1 MLISEVIARVKAYC
15 KGTAPDGTPIDDAAA
30 RDQVLWGTTDREC
43 TGIVTCIWA
52 SAEVIREAARRGAN
66 LVISHEALFWNH
78 GDHTDW
84 LEAEGNRTFA
94 LKRQLLDQAGIT
106 VWRCHDYIHS
116 GIPSPAG
123 DGTWVD
129 GIFWGLVDRLG
140 WRPVDGVQP
149 LANQPAFCVTEFDGS
164 RTAAELGRDVT
175 RALGTNGVRVIGDLA
190 APVRRVGVAMHMLG
204 FLDNQMIT
212 AMDQGIDCLLAMETT
227 DYTVLEYVRDAS
239 QLGTPKAVISCGH
252 FNLESPG
259 MEYMVRWLPAAL
271 GEGAP
276 AASYVAA
283 GDPFAYV
290 LPTV

>member
-1 MLISEVIARVKAYC
+1 MLISEVIAGIKAYC
-15 KGTAPDGTPIDDAAA
+15 KGTGPDGTPIDDATS

-52 SAEVIREAARRGAN
+52 SADVLREAAQREAN

-84 LEAEGNRTFA
+84 LKAEGNRTFA
-94 LKRQLLDQAGIT
+94 AKRRLLDEADIT

-140 WRPVDGVQP
+140 WCPADGVQP
-149 LANQPAFCVTEFDGS
+149 LANQPTFCVTELDGS
-164 RTAAELGRDVT
+164 RTAAELGRDVA
-175 RALGTNGVRVIGDLA
+175 RALGTNGVRVIGDSET
-190 APVRRVGVAMHMLG
+190 PVRRVGVAMHMFG
-204 FLDNQMIT
+204 MLDNQMIT

-227 DYTVLEYVRDAS
+227 DYTVLEYVRDSS
-239 QLGTPKAVISCGH
+239 QLGSPKAVVSCGH

-276 AASYVAA
+276 AVSYVAA

-290 LPTV
+290 LA